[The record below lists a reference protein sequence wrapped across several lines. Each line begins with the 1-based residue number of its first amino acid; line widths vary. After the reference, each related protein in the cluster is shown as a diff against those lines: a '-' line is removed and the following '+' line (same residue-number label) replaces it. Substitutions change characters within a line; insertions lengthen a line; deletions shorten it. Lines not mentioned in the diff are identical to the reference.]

1 MSVNTSSSVGNVAL
15 IASGTGGVV
24 AAVNEYAVIIG
35 LTFTFISIVIG
46 LVFHVRAD
54 RWRKQESAVYREAL
68 TRQIMQELQQDR
80 ETCGPERRGDEHPK
94 SNEDNVTHLSPH

>member
-35 LTFTFISIVIG
+35 LAFTFISIVIG
-46 LVFHVRAD
+46 LIFHVRAD
-54 RWRKQESAVYREAL
+54 RWRKQESAAYRETL
-68 TRQIMQELQQDR
+68 TRQILQELQQDR
-80 ETCGPERRGDEHPK
+80 ETCDPERSSDEHPK
-94 SNEDNVTHLSPH
+94 SNEDDITHVSSH